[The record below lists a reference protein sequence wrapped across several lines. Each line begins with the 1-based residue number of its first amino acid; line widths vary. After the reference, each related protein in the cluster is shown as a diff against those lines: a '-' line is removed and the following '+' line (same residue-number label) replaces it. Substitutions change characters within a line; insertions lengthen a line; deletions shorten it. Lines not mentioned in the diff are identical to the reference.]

1 LLEYGKPMKKD
12 YDRWRILWKKEKKP
26 GFYATQEVV
35 VYGMHNVE
43 YVIDNLVPENV
54 NWDVLPM

>member
-1 LLEYGKPMKKD
+1 MRKD

-26 GFYATQEVV
+26 GFFATQEVV

-43 YVIDNLVPENV
+43 YVIDNVVPENV